1 MCDIECMNCLL
12 KYRGNIVGIVIF
24 FLEIIIVN
32 ENVMNESK

>member
-24 FLEIIIVN
+24 FLEIIVN